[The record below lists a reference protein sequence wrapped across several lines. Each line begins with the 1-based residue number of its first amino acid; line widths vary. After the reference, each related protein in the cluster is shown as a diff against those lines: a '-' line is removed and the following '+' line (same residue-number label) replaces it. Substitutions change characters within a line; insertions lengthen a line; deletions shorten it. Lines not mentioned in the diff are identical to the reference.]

1 MGTKRSFN
9 SPVNVL
15 IERLRK
21 VPMKVKIFCGVLFA
35 VFALVALKL
44 TITNHYY
51 FFIASETVHVAG
63 IIALIYKLF
72 ALKTCTGLSLKTQEL
87 TALFLAARLSCSTLT
102 EANIHTAL
110 DLISLFA
117 TLFLIWMIRFKLK
130 SSYIKDLDNLRLYFV
145 VNIVN
150 TVHSRVNLEH
160 TLKLALFAFN
170 EYIVV
175 PSAILAILIHPFTT
189 HWRLVRIVWAF
200 SLYLE
205 AVSVLPQ
212 LRFMQ
217 NAKMV
222 ETFTGYYVFA
232 LGVSRFI
239 ALAYWLIQIY
249 ETRGAYLFLVGSGY
263 FWFLAAF
270 LSEMVQ
276 SFILADFCY
285 YYMKSFMQGQ
295 ILRKMPV

>member
-145 VNIVN
+145 V
-150 TVHSRVNLEH
+150 
-160 TLKLALFAFN
+160 
-170 EYIVV
+170 V

-285 YYMKSFMQGQ
+285 YYMKSFMQGPD
-295 ILRKMPV
+295 RKSVV